1 VARRLGETGISSC
14 DATRLPRCWNVVNA
28 RFQVLGREGKFVI
41 ALPFDITFA
50 GHRPGPLDSWWEGG
64 AV

>member
-1 VARRLGETGISSC
+1 
-14 DATRLPRCWNVVNA
+14 LPRCWNVVDA

-41 ALPFDITFA
+41 AMPFDITFS